1 MYRPDLSPAM
11 GSTLVENRETVT
23 ELFDDHYIDVGT
35 FRTRFWKAGNSGSTV
50 VLLAGIG
57 CTVLEWQK
65 NIAALAS
72 RHRVYAFD
80 MLGHGLTDKPQKDC
94 YAIAELARFTL
105 NFLTAQGEE
114 SAHFVGSSL
123 GGRIALECARLARS
137 RVKSMVLVAP
147 AGVGRQTALTMR
159 LATVPVLGEL
169 MTRPSHMGMRMLWR
183 PAFYDPSFITDRF
196 IETKYA
202 VAAAPSAQQAV
213 LRALRGFV
221 SIAGFRLTQVAALQ
235 AVMRTMDQP
244 TLIIWGRQDK
254 LVPADHARVLEARL
268 PRSKKIIFDECG
280 HLPQLEQAQRFNAA
294 VLEFLES
301 VE

>member
-147 AGVGRQTALTMR
+147 AGVGRQTALTTR
-159 LATVPVLGEL
+159 LATMPVLGEL

-183 PAFYDPSFITDRF
+183 LFTILHSLRTALSKQNMRLQLRR
-196 IETKYA
+196 
-202 VAAAPSAQQAV
+202 APSRQCFG
-213 LRALRGFV
+213 RCEALSRSRDFG
-221 SIAGFRLTQVAALQ
+221 SHRSRRFR
-235 AVMRTMDQP
+235 R
-244 TLIIWGRQDK
+244 
-254 LVPADHARVLEARL
+254 
-268 PRSKKIIFDECG
+268 
-280 HLPQLEQAQRFNAA
+280 
-294 VLEFLES
+294 
-301 VE
+301 